1 MYVKL
6 NVYKILNVLSIFL
19 VMDDEDWVIGNGFIL
34 VIVFVDVLVI
44 VVV

>member
-19 VMDDEDWVIGNGFIL
+19 IMDDEDWVIGNGFIL

-44 VVV
+44 VVI

>member
-6 NVYKILNVLSIFL
+6 NVNKILNVLSIFL
-19 VMDDEDWVIGNGFIL
+19 IMDDEDWVIGNGFIL

-44 VVV
+44 VVI

>member
-6 NVYKILNVLSIFL
+6 NVNKILNVLSIFL

>member
-19 VMDDEDWVIGNGFIL
+19 IMDDEDWVIGNGFIL